1 MTNKIILFD
10 IDVAIQYGE
19 REAVII
25 QLFQFWISKN
35 KANNKNFYNGH
46 YWTYNSVEAWQ
57 QLLPLYTKKQLR
69 STLDNLCQQGVLIRG
84 NFNKNKFDRT
94 CWYAFSD
101 EKKWLSESTKN
112 LEKRENQNDNLDLP
126 NKENV
131 FTQQGNSICPHGQ
144 TNTSNYTSSI
154 PSSNTSKEIYHHDE
168 GTAGV
173 FSPSAIIAGW
183 NNLASQSKRYNI
195 SALKEITP
203 ERAAAFART
212 MQWLGTD
219 NIDDF
224 FFIVKKALSTSLY
237 LAGKKEV
244 RERNDY
250 WLEDKPV
257 RGANF
262 DFFTDLE
269 KMRKVLEWEYADG
282 TLLEGW
288 YQKHPEDKDEFPKR

>member
-69 STLDNLCQQGVLIRG
+69 STLDNLCQQGVLIKG

-101 EKKWLSESTKN
+101 EEKWLLESTKN
-112 LEKRENQNDNLDLP
+112 PAIRENQNNNSDLP

-131 FTQQGNSICPHGQ
+131 FAKQDNSICLNGQ
-144 TNTSNYTSSI
+144 TNTSN
-154 PSSNTSKEIYHHDE
+154 NTSNDTSNKQSIYTPRGEKKSWGEFGNVKLTDDE
-168 GTAGV
+168 YQKLVKIYGLDDKV
-173 FSPSAIIAGW
+173 DFAI
-183 NNLASQSKRYNI
+183 
-195 SALKEITP
+195 
-203 ERAAAFART
+203 
-212 MQWLGTD
+212 
-219 NIDDF
+219 
-224 FFIVKKALSTSLY
+224 
-237 LAGKKEV
+237 
-244 RERNDY
+244 
-250 WLEDKPV
+250 
-257 RGANF
+257 
-262 DFFTDLE
+262 
-269 KMRKVLEWEYADG
+269 KVLDCYLENNPDAKSRYKSHYAAMQVG
-282 TLLEGW
+282 TWIYDKTEKDWFPTKPRIFDPEKDFVPAKPLITLE
-288 YQKHPEDKDEFPKR
+288 

>member
-131 FTQQGNSICPHGQ
+131 SAQQDNSICPNGQ

-154 PSSNTSKEIYHHDE
+154 PSNITNKEIYHHDE
-168 GTAGV
+168 GATGV

-244 RERNDY
+244 REGNDY
-250 WLEDKPV
+250 WLEDKLV

-262 DFFTDLE
+262 DFFTDID